1 MSDDQP
7 RITESPPHVH
17 LSKMDLSESELTIIS
32 EVSLAATQLLEVEE
46 ILDLALDTF
55 TNKLGMAVVM
65 IYLLDPTLGRYT
77 LQASHGLS
85 DEQNEEIERRRR
97 SGHDI
102 TQKVIDTGEGV
113 FVPDMSTDPRFQ
125 GVWDNLEG
133 RSYVKLP
140 LVSRGAVVGVI
151 GSVMSEKRSLSSR
164 SVEFLKVIAGVIG
177 IAIDNANLLADTRR
191 REQRAQ
197 SLHNLGMKI
206 SSTLSPTSVLES
218 AADAFR
224 ELLDADIG
232 LVGLV
237 DAECEEMIIE
247 AISGRRTKSLPSFQ
261 PVSMDRS
268 PWKELAAGQPIEYHD
283 RDQGRPI
290 LYEDEFINEEGV
302 RSFLA
307 LPLMRGSTLLGLVVL
322 MYRKPR
328 RFSSSDIDSISPL
341 THQVVLSI
349 ENAQLYRQLHHMAA
363 LEERDRLAREL
374 HDNLSQTL
382 GYLKIKA
389 SITDELLVRGDIEK
403 AKVSLDQLKKVSDRL
418 YTDVREEIFNLRT
431 DVGSQGGFFDTLQ
444 RYLSDY
450 RTYYGLHVDLA
461 VENESLRDISPD
473 ISLQLLRIIQE
484 ALVNVRKHADASK
497 VLVYCEL
504 DDEQICVRIEDDG
517 RGFHKS
523 NVMEHERESYGLKI
537 MKERAESIGGS
548 LAVNA
553 TPQKGTQ
560 VVVCAPLDMTG

>member
-1 MSDDQP
+1 
-7 RITESPPHVH
+7 
-17 LSKMDLSESELTIIS
+17 MDLSESELTIIS

-206 SSTLSPTSVLES
+206 SSTLSP
-218 AADAFR
+218 
-224 ELLDADIG
+224 
-232 LVGLV
+232 
-237 DAECEEMIIE
+237 
-247 AISGRRTKSLPSFQ
+247 
-261 PVSMDRS
+261 
-268 PWKELAAGQPIEYHD
+268 
-283 RDQGRPI
+283 
-290 LYEDEFINEEGV
+290 
-302 RSFLA
+302 
-307 LPLMRGSTLLGLVVL
+307 
-322 MYRKPR
+322 
-328 RFSSSDIDSISPL
+328 
-341 THQVVLSI
+341 
-349 ENAQLYRQLHHMAA
+349 
-363 LEERDRLAREL
+363 
-374 HDNLSQTL
+374 
-382 GYLKIKA
+382 
-389 SITDELLVRGDIEK
+389 
-403 AKVSLDQLKKVSDRL
+403 
-418 YTDVREEIFNLRT
+418 
-431 DVGSQGGFFDTLQ
+431 
-444 RYLSDY
+444 
-450 RTYYGLHVDLA
+450 
-461 VENESLRDISPD
+461 
-473 ISLQLLRIIQE
+473 
-484 ALVNVRKHADASK
+484 
-497 VLVYCEL
+497 
-504 DDEQICVRIEDDG
+504 
-517 RGFHKS
+517 
-523 NVMEHERESYGLKI
+523 
-537 MKERAESIGGS
+537 
-548 LAVNA
+548 
-553 TPQKGTQ
+553 
-560 VVVCAPLDMTG
+560 